1 MAKKLIDPE
10 KPMKVADGKAIV
22 KSTLK
27 VGKDKTIEGGTLK
40 EVEVK
45 GNRPKAKVEQKV
57 SYGAFTEKSPAGTAS
72 RPKMS
77 KSDYDT
83 VKKRLLVGEGESDE
97 IAQSKI
103 KENMDL
109 VKRILKEK
117 SK

>member
-1 MAKKLIDPE
+1 MAKKLKDPE

-77 KSDYDT
+77 KSDFDT
-83 VKKRLLVGEGESDE
+83 VKKRLSISDT
-97 IAQSKI
+97 ATDDATQSKI
-103 KENMDL
+103 LENMDL